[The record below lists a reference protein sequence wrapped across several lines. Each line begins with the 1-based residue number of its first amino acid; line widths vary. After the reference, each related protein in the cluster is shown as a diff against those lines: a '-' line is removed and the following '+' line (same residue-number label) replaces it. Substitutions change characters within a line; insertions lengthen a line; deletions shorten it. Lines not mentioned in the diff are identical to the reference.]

1 MCNFEPE
8 AYQLAMKNTKYN
20 QDGKAVISKNDEW
33 REESEWEDLFEQ
45 MKKERVIQKCITN
58 ILGEND
64 L

>member
-45 MKKERVIQKCITN
+45 MKKERVI
-58 ILGEND
+58 
-64 L
+64 